1 MSDDIKKNISDINI
15 WKRALFMLLFALL
28 YGLAEVVIWAVVLLQ
43 FFIVL
48 FTGSKNERLLEFGQ
62 NLTTFIYQIIL
73 FQTFNTERRPF
84 PFGDWPDG
92 TPEEARPGDE
102 DDPEDPE
109 DNTLQT
115 DISTDDT
122 GDSKTEQSPGQSPEQ
137 TIELE
142 SESAELEDEPES
154 ADDGDGSDPADD
166 AGDEDKPAS

>member
-15 WKRALFMLLFALL
+15 WKRALFMLLFAIL

-48 FTGSKNERLLEFGQ
+48 FTGSKNERLLGFGQ

-92 TPEEARPGDE
+92 TPEEARP
-102 DDPEDPE
+102 DDAEDPE
-109 DNTLQT
+109 EDNILQT
-115 DISTDDT
+115 DTSADDA
-122 GDSKTEQSPGQSPEQ
+122 GDAKHEQSPEQ
-137 TIELE
+137 AIELE
-142 SESAELEDEPES
+142 PESAESEDEPES
-154 ADDGDGSDPADD
+154 